1 MSNEKICNN
10 KITKLNQYFYM
21 TPEGDVLKYKK
32 YCIIN
37 DCKKLSSYNYSGK
50 KELLYCN
57 DHKLDKMINIKKGY
71 ILCDKHNISYLKF
84 CKECEQMD
92 CLLCDETVNKS
103 HYFYQKHIDNF
114 DKNIT
119 IKTRTS
125 IKKKFIDI
133 IIDFHIIDKDV
144 FYKDLYFKDKVKSLI
159 LKHRKKDKEYKISIY
174 KYNQSI
180 KGDLTNFW
188 IEKFNIDDLSEIDNI
203 DKLNLK
209 NFKELKCFDFDSDY
223 LDTRN
228 QELYDGT
235 PIDDQEQINIIS
247 EGDIDYDSTQMKII
261 QNTRLLI
268 KMSECDIFSAGNSLE
283 INKIPDIFFQKR
295 NLVIIKN
302 LNDDKCL
309 LWCYIR
315 KHLNPIEKNISR
327 INKKDIEIS
336 KELIDEYNIDFE
348 NISIGEIDE
357 IENLLECNIHIFG
370 CNKKLASKKII
381 RKSLKTYDKDLD
393 LLLIDE
399 INHYILIKNINIFIG
414 NNSHIVKSCR
424 NCLNTFYSEDKYK
437 FHIEYCMN
445 RKPKRLLPSFKKYM
459 YFENLKNCIKRNWVI
474 HSDFEC
480 IIDPITKEHEFISG
494 GYLLECTND
503 KYSKDIQTFY
513 NLEEYTKNL
522 YNELK
527 YIEEIE
533 EKFLNNPID
542 YNNFDQDKFDNTLKC
557 EYCDCEFNHPYNDRC
572 IILNEIVDK
581 EKLKYILDNND
592 FDQEVNNLARNYLD
606 SLDDLGRKRI
616 VYKQKHKHKDRYYA
630 VGSALTYLKKE
641 IRNSIMP
648 KNIKDI
654 EMVNSHPV
662 ILLNLCQKNEVTCN
676 ILKNYVENRDL
687 ILDSFGNNRKSVK
700 ERFLTVLNG
709 GFKDIYSKDSRINN
723 YLKLLEKEIIEI
735 QKYFYSKDKRYFE
748 KGFSYLGKNL
758 SRIILDIENQIL
770 QIMINYFVIKR
781 VNIFTLEYDGLKIY
795 SDDKSKHFS
804 INELEK
810 TILEKT
816 RINMKLS
823 FKNVEDHFP
832 EFGIRV
838 STDDI
843 QNENII
849 ENKIKVVHHDH
860 AFEKNN
866 ILGFICR
873 ECNLQIKNDK
883 SLPIYFFNGM
893 KYDNSILL
901 KSLCDIY
908 KDEMT
913 MKCIG
918 NSSESFKMIDFKF
931 KNMKYSFKLL
941 DICNFIKGSLF
952 ELSKNLLDEYKIITK
967 KHFPNN
973 FELLKEKTCFP
984 YEWLTKENIHDK
996 DLPSID
1002 KFYSS
1007 LKLQNIKKEEY
1018 DKTIEIYKKLKC
1030 KNVKDYLETYM
1041 KLDIC
1046 LQSDIFNSFRNTI
1059 WDKFEIDCS
1068 KYVTSCSLSLDLM
1081 LKYTKVK
1088 IELFKDITMF
1098 DYTDSSILGGL
1109 CIASQ
1114 NIVDNDDGKSTI
1126 SSCDVV
1132 SLYPYVMTQKLPIS
1146 NYKFVSKFDRDRY
1159 GQNRDHSCLLNVE
1172 IYTTKKVKND
1182 KILSQFPA
1190 LVSKTSIKYDQLSD
1204 FQRKNLKENYKSSE
1218 KLISHLGYDKNSYI
1232 SFEMYEMLKS
1242 LGCRINIKR
1251 ILEYRHSN
1259 FMKAYIDILFE
1270 KKSYYKSIKNKGMS
1284 NTFKILMNSLF
1295 GVTMTRVER
1304 FKNFKIV
1311 TTEEQVDKYVKK
1323 TNYVSR
1329 NIVNKDLSIIDME
1342 KTSVVYSYPI
1352 LIGSIILQSSKV
1364 HMYNY
1369 LYKIYPKLFGDDYK
1383 VLYMDTD
1390 SIYSKLNISY
1400 EKYLEIL
1407 ENNKDLFGEDIGQM
1421 EVENLHDP
1429 IKEFIS
1435 LSSKCYSYI
1444 NKDDINISH
1453 TKGICDSYSKKYID
1467 HKLFKETLLNNNK
1480 PDKINFNVISVK
1492 NQKISTKKIKKNNI
1506 EFLND
1511 KRYIKDINSNVPHTL
1526 YIK

>member
-1 MSNEKICNN
+1 MGNDEICNN
-10 KITKLNQYFYM
+10 DKITKLNQYFYM
-21 TPEGDVLKYKK
+21 TSKGDVLKYKK

-37 DCKKLSSYNYSGK
+37 DCKKLSSYNYSEK

-57 DHKLDKMINIKKGY
+57 DHKLDNMINIKKGY
-71 ILCDKHNISYLKF
+71 VLCDKHNISYLKF
-84 CKECEQMD
+84 CKECEKFD
-92 CLLCDETVNKS
+92 CLLCNETVNES
-103 HYFYQKHIDNF
+103 HYFSKRHIDNF

-133 IIDFHIIDKDV
+133 IFDFHIIDKDV

-174 KYNQSI
+174 KYNQSL

-188 IEKFNIDDLSEIDNI
+188 IEKFNIDNMNEIYNI

-209 NFKELKCFDFDSDY
+209 NFKNLKSFDFDTNY
-223 LDTRN
+223 LDARN
-228 QELYDGT
+228 QDLYDGT
-235 PIDDQEQINIIS
+235 PIDQEEINIIS
-247 EGDIDYDSTQMKII
+247 EDPEYDASQMKII
-261 QNTRLLI
+261 QNTRLLV
-268 KMSECDIFSAGNSLE
+268 KMSECQIFSAGNSLE
-283 INKIPDIFFQKR
+283 INKIPNIFFQKR

-302 LNDDKCL
+302 INDNKCL
-309 LWCYIR
+309 LWAYIR
-315 KHLNPIEKNISR
+315 KHLNVIEKNISR

-336 KELIDEYNIDFE
+336 KELIDEHNIDFE
-348 NISIGEIDE
+348 NVSISEIDK
-357 IENLLECNIHIFG
+357 IEDVLECNIHVFG
-370 CNKKLASKKII
+370 CNKNLSAKKII
-381 RKSLKTYDKDLD
+381 RKSLKNYDKDLD

-399 INHYILIKNINIFIG
+399 INHYILIKNVNLFIG

-424 NCLNTFYSEDKYK
+424 NCLNSFYSENKYK
-437 FHIEYCMN
+437 FHLEYCMN

-459 YFENLKNCIKRNWVI
+459 YFENLKNCIKRNWII

-480 IIDPITKEHEFISG
+480 VIDPITKEHEFISG
-494 GYLLECTND
+494 GYLLECKNN
-503 KYSKDIQTFY
+503 KYTKNIQTFY
-513 NLEEYTKNL
+513 NLEEYTKSL

-533 EKFLNNPID
+533 EKYLNNPID
-542 YNNFDQDKFDNTLKC
+542 YENFDQNEFDNTLKC
-557 EYCDCEFNHPYNDRC
+557 EYCDCEFNHSYNDRC
-572 IILNEIVDK
+572 IILNEIIDK
-581 EKLKYILDNND
+581 EKLLYILDNND

-606 SLDDLGRKRI
+606 SLDNLGRKR
-616 VYKQKHKHKDRYYA
+616 VQYKQKFKHKDRYYPI
-630 VGSALTYLKKE
+630 GSALTYLKKE

-654 EMVNSHPV
+654 DMVNSHPV
-662 ILLNLCQKNEVTCN
+662 ILLNLCQKNKVTCN

-700 ERFLTVLNG
+700 EMFLTILNG
-709 GFKDIYSKDSRINN
+709 GFKNIYSKDNRINN

-748 KGFSYLGKNL
+748 KGFNYLGKNL

-770 QIMINYFVIKR
+770 QTMIGFFVIKK

-795 SDDKSKHFS
+795 SCDKSKHFS

-810 TILEKT
+810 IILEKT
-816 RINMKLS
+816 GINMKLS
-823 FKNVEDHFP
+823 FKKVEDHFP

-838 STDDI
+838 STDKI

-849 ENKIKVVHHDH
+849 ENKLKIIHHDH
-860 AFEKNN
+860 AFKENN

-883 SLPIYFFNGM
+883 SIPIYLFNGM
-893 KYDNSILL
+893 KYDNSIIL

-918 NSSESFKMIDFKF
+918 NSCESFKMIDFKF

-941 DICNFIKGSLF
+941 DICNFIKGSLSD
-952 ELSKNLLDEYKIITK
+952 LSKNLLDEYKIVTK

-973 FELLKEKTCFP
+973 FELLKQKTAFP
-984 YEWLTKENIHDK
+984 YEWLTKENINNK
-996 DLPSID
+996 YLPSID
-1002 KFYSS
+1002 RFYSS
-1007 LKLQNIKKEEY
+1007 LKLQNISQEEY
-1018 DKTIEIYKKLKC
+1018 NKTIEIYKKLKC
-1030 KNVKDYLETYM
+1030 KNVKDYLEAYM

-1046 LQSDIFNSFRNTI
+1046 LQADIFNSFRNVI
-1059 WDKFEIDCS
+1059 WDKFGIDCS
-1068 KYVTSCSLSLDLM
+1068 KYITSCSLSLDLM
-1081 LKYTKVK
+1081 LKYTKAK

-1098 DYTDSSILGGL
+1098 DYTDSSVVGGL
-1109 CIASQ
+1109 CISSQ
-1114 NIVDNDDGKSTI
+1114 NIADDDNGKSVI

-1132 SLYPYVMTQKLPIS
+1132 SLYPYIITQKLPIS
-1146 NYKFVSKFDRDRY
+1146 NYKFISRFNRNRY

-1172 IYTTKKVKND
+1172 IYTTKKVKDD

-1190 LVSKTSIKYDQLSD
+1190 LISKTKISYDQLSD

-1242 LGCRINIKR
+1242 LGYRINIKR
-1251 ILEYRHSN
+1251 VLEYRHSN
-1259 FMKAYIDILFE
+1259 FMKPYIDVLFE
-1270 KKSYYKSIKNKGMS
+1270 RKSYYKSIKNKGMS

-1295 GVTMTRVER
+1295 GVMMTRVEK
-1304 FKNFKIV
+1304 FKNFKIL
-1311 TTEEQVDKYVKK
+1311 TTEEQVDKQVKK
-1323 TNYVSR
+1323 PNFNSR
-1329 NIVNKDLSIIDME
+1329 NIVNNNLSILEME
-1342 KTSVVYSYPI
+1342 KTSVVYSYPV
-1352 LIGSIILQSSKV
+1352 LAASIILQNSKV

-1383 VLYMDTD
+1383 ILYMDTD

-1400 EKYLEIL
+1400 KKYLEIL
-1407 ENNKDLFGEDIGQM
+1407 ENNKDLFGEDIGKM
-1421 EVENLHDP
+1421 EVENLYNP

-1444 NKDDINISH
+1444 NKDDINITH
-1453 TKGICDSYSKKYID
+1453 TKGISDSYSKKIYR
-1467 HKLFKETLLNNNK
+1467 
-1480 PDKINFNVISVK
+1480 S
-1492 NQKISTKKIKKNNI
+1492 
-1506 EFLND
+1506 
-1511 KRYIKDINSNVPHTL
+1511 
-1526 YIK
+1526 